1 MNLDKPLSKR
11 NLNLLKGF
19 CINSI
24 RYFYGSMVLA
34 WHGQNLDDSVE
45 HSLYIA
51 QYSAAMFSLNY
62 AFIYFLQPQYLHI
75 VEQKNN

>member
-1 MNLDKPLSKR
+1 
-11 NLNLLKGF
+11 
-19 CINSI
+19 
-24 RYFYGSMVLA
+24 MVLA